1 MDPLAPSIRAL
12 LGSLGL
18 VTGLV
23 GVAGC
28 GTQNPTGCGN
38 AANCNPIDSGVG
50 DTGYTDTGNG
60 MYLDTGTMP
69 DVAEDTNLPC
79 GNGICFD
86 SGTDAGDDAA
96 DSSSQPVDSG
106 PDTMP
111 TCGTGN
117 GPVCPS
123 DASE

>member
-1 MDPLAPSIRAL
+1 MDPIAPSIRAL

-23 GVAGC
+23 ASGGC
-28 GTQNPTGCGN
+28 SSSDTPPACGN

-50 DTGYTDTGNG
+50 DTGNANDTGNG
-60 MYLDTGTMP
+60 YLDTGTTP

-79 GNGICFD
+79 GNAAVCD
-86 SGTDAGDDAA
+86 SGTDAGDTG
-96 DSSSQPVDSG
+96 DSSSQPADSG

-117 GPVCPS
+117 GPVCPP